1 MLWQLHHQFKDGH
14 TGMIAQED
22 FPETTDAFLVQA
34 AFQKWAID
42 IAYRH
47 PLPEGAIWMW
57 CNEESPD
64 FVWQREGTA

>member
-1 MLWQLHHQFKDGH
+1 
-14 TGMIAQED
+14 MIAQED